1 MSRENIP
8 IEQKVSE
15 LDDQRR
21 VLRDDLQDWKDAGG
35 HPQDVVDAVEA
46 LIDAKIGQRQ
56 TLPLSNFGLP
66 HRMIDKGSLEM
77 PTGSCPGKTRGN
89 LGANSPVQRLPD
101 ELEQW
106 ERCTRYG
113 RADLTLHP
121 LVRDAYK
128 VACLIER
135 CGASE
140 ALTRA
145 SCAAFELCEAL
156 SDYARHSNELEE
168 LVEQF
173 QDGHTPSEET

>member
-1 MSRENIP
+1 MKTI
-8 IEQKVSE
+8 IDEQ
-15 LDDQRR
+15 LHA
-21 VLRDDLQDWKDAGG
+21 LLYAFY
-35 HPQDVVDAVEA
+35 QDVMQFE
-46 LIDAKIGQRQ
+46 LSPHFDAKASYSGRKAKELEEIKQKYQVAIDHLR
-56 TLPLSNFGLP
+56 L
-66 HRMIDKGSLEM
+66 DKGSLEM